1 MYRFPELFK
10 RIRPQGPVIRACK
23 YPGADRLK
31 QTPFAPT
38 DISDKLTGFAV
49 YRSTPVQNP
58 AEKTFVA
65 IALAVTLA
73 VTPLAVQA
81 RATDSGSDKNTA
93 AQAKKNETPPF
104 PIGNKVSRTV
114 QTVTGVNWLTGVVAG
129 KVAGAVIR
137 HKVGG
142 KVKVKVKTYS
152 FTDLCAGK
160 IKAVDVKLANPQVEG
175 IELGNIDVSA
185 QNPVWFSPWKGKNKK
200 RGLNNPVNI
209 IVKGDLCQDE
219 VAKALAS
226 QEITKAIRGFKL
238 DLPGLG
244 DQELEV
250 LEPKVDIEN
259 RVVKINGILV
269 TRGANKDTG
278 VPITISATPK
288 LVANNEVF
296 LENMK
301 VDSPYIVEPEK
312 FAQFMSDLLNPIVRF
327 SRYDRKTHAF
337 RLFALN
343 VEDDI
348 VKGEGNLLLV
358 PKDYKPQVAKTA
370 PSL

>member
-1 MYRFPELFK
+1 L
-10 RIRPQGPVIRACK
+10 QLVDAV
-23 YPGADRLK
+23 LK
-31 QTPFAPT
+31 QTEKFVFAT
-38 DISDKLTGFAV
+38 
-49 YRSTPVQNP
+49 
-58 AEKTFVA
+58 
-65 IALAVTLA
+65 ALAVSLW
-73 VTPLAVQA
+73 VTPQMVQA
-81 RATDSGSDKNTA
+81 SDA
-93 AQAKKNETPPF
+93 PPF
-104 PIGNKVSRTV
+104 PIGSKVSRTV

-129 KVAGAVIR
+129 KVAGTVIR

-152 FTDLCAGK
+152 LTDLCAGK
-160 IKAVDVKLANPQVEG
+160 IKAVDVKLANPQIEG
-175 IELGNIDVSA
+175 IELGNIEASA
-185 QNPVWFSPWKGKNKK
+185 KNPVWFSPWKGKNKR

-209 IVKGDLCQDE
+209 AVKGDLSQDE
-219 VAKALAS
+219 VARALAS

-259 RVVKINGILV
+259 RIVKIDGTLV
-269 TRGANKDTG
+269 TRGAKKETG

-296 LENMK
+296 LEDMK

-312 FAQFMSDLLNPIVRF
+312 FAQFVSDLLNPIVRF

-337 RLFALN
+337 RLFALD
-343 VEDDI
+343 VENDL
-348 VKGEGNLLLV
+348 VRGEGNLLLV
-358 PKDYKPQVAKTA
+358 PKDYKPQVAKSA

>member
-1 MYRFPELFK
+1 L
-10 RIRPQGPVIRACK
+10 
-23 YPGADRLK
+23 
-31 QTPFAPT
+31 APT
-38 DISDKLTGFAV
+38 DISDKLTGSVLSAK
-49 YRSTPVQNP
+49 PM
-58 AEKTFVA
+58 
-65 IALAVTLA
+65 LAANSQSRKFFRLQLLA
-73 VTPLAVQA
+73 AMSLSAGMAMTPLAVQA
-81 RATDSGSDKNTA
+81 EPSEAKPKDATE
-93 AQAKKNETPPF
+93 AKANVKKQDPPPF
-104 PIGNKVSRTV
+104 PIGSKVSRTV
-114 QTVTGVNWLTGVVAG
+114 QKVTGVNWVAGVVAG

-142 KVKVKVKTYS
+142 KVKVKVQTYS

-160 IKAVDVKLANPQVEG
+160 IKSVDVKLAKPRVEG
-175 IELGNIDVSA
+175 IELGNINVVSK
-185 QNPVWFSPWKGKNKK
+185 NPVWFNPWKGKNKK

-209 IVKGDLCQDE
+209 AVSGDLSQDE

-250 LEPKVDIEN
+250 LKPEVDIEN
-259 RVVKINGILV
+259 NLVKIEGILV
-269 TRGANKDTG
+269 TRGAAEDTG
-278 VPITISATPK
+278 VPITIQATPK
-288 LVANNEVF
+288 LVANNEVV
-296 LENMK
+296 LDGLK

-337 RLFALN
+337 RLFALD
-343 VEDDI
+343 VTDDV

-358 PKDYKPQVAKTA
+358 PKDYKPQVAKTG
-370 PSL
+370 PSM

>member
-1 MYRFPELFK
+1 M
-10 RIRPQGPVIRACK
+10 Q
-23 YPGADRLK
+23 K
-31 QTPFAPT
+31 QIA
-38 DISDKLTGFAV
+38 KFAV
-49 YRSTPVQNP
+49 AFS
-58 AEKTFVA
+58 
-65 IALAVTLA
+65 IASSLA
-73 VTPLAVQA
+73 VTPLVV
-81 RATDSGSDKNTA
+81 RAEVDGSSASTTEKKTVFVKTVPA
-93 AQAKKNETPPF
+93 AGKSVPPAGKAAPAAAKVASPERRKSEPPPF
-104 PIGNKVSRTV
+104 PIGNKVSRTI
-114 QTVTGVNWLTGVVAG
+114 QKVTGVNWVTGVVAG
-129 KVAGAVIR
+129 KMAGAVIR

-142 KVKVKVKTYS
+142 KVKVKVQTYS

-160 IKAVDVKLANPQVEG
+160 VKAVDVKLANPRVEG

-185 QNPVWFSPWKGKNKK
+185 KNPVWFNPWKSKNKS

-209 IVKGDLCQDE
+209 AIKGDLNQDE

-250 LEPKVDIEN
+250 LEPKVDIED
-259 RVVKINGILV
+259 RVVKINGTLV

-296 LENMK
+296 LEDMK

-312 FAQFMSDLLNPIVRF
+312 FAKFMSDLLNPVVRF

-337 RLFALN
+337 RLFALD
-343 VEDDI
+343 VEND
-348 VKGEGNLLLV
+348 VVRGEGNLLLV

>member
-1 MYRFPELFK
+1 M
-10 RIRPQGPVIRACK
+10 VRAQDDVSPPAK
-23 YPGADRLK
+23 TNA
-31 QTPFAPT
+31 
-38 DISDKLTGFAV
+38 
-49 YRSTPVQNP
+49 RS
-58 AEKTFVA
+58 
-65 IALAVTLA
+65 
-73 VTPLAVQA
+73 
-81 RATDSGSDKNTA
+81 
-93 AQAKKNETPPF
+93 KKNSGASRSASAGNKAASGARKKSEPPPF
-104 PIGNKVSRTV
+104 PIGNKISRTV
-114 QTVTGVNWLTGVVAG
+114 QKVTGVNWVTGVVAG

-142 KVKVKVKTYS
+142 KVKVKVQTYS
-152 FTDLCAGK
+152 LTDLCAGK
-160 IKAVDVKLANPQVEG
+160 IKAVDVKLANPRVEG
-175 IELGNIDVSA
+175 IALGNIDVSA
-185 QNPVWFSPWKGKNKK
+185 KNPVWFNPWKGKNKK

-209 IVKGDLCQDE
+209 AVRGDLNQDE

-259 RVVKINGILV
+259 RVVQINGTLV

-296 LENMK
+296 LEDMK

-312 FAQFMSDLLNPIVRF
+312 FAQFLSELLNPIVRF

-337 RLFALN
+337 RLFALD
-343 VEDDI
+343 VKDD
-348 VKGEGNLLLV
+348 VVSGEGNLLLV
-358 PKDYKPQVAKTA
+358 PKDYKPQVAKTE